1 MAPEFKNLKY
11 KSGAQDAVR
20 KTVAS
25 SFRPLLDT
33 ISNQAQSQKR
43 KTRRTR
49 GGASLLILSMKVTSA
64 LKI

>member
-25 SFRPLLDT
+25 SFRPLLDK
-33 ISNQAQSQKR
+33 ISNQESSSESEKEDKADE
-43 KTRRTR
+43 RR
-49 GGASLLILSMKVTSA
+49 SISA
-64 LKI
+64 DSFD